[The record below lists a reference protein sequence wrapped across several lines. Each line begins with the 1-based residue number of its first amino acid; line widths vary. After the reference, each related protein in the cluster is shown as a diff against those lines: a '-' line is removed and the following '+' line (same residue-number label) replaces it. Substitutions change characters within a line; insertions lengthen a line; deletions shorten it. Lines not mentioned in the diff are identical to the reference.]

1 MKSVSSIACARGC
14 VIGTECEFEVDVE
27 TEAKE
32 QNTPPC
38 SPVYSPAGVHL
49 SQKYVLGGIR
59 ETLEPVLLFYGTN
72 ACYVTV
78 RVLVFLSVSR

>member
-38 SPVYSPAGVHL
+38 SPVYSPAGVISAKSMYLEASERPWNQCSSFMGQMHVM
-49 SQKYVLGGIR
+49 SQ
-59 ETLEPVLLFYGTN
+59 
-72 ACYVTV
+72 
-78 RVLVFLSVSR
+78 